1 MKKTASRIGTVAGR
15 LLLVGALVSAICLS
29 SCKSTPKEEEKTE
42 KPVKTET
49 AEVEA
54 PTDLNP
60 IALLSNDLSI
70 YARLPA
76 AKHKSLVKEILVE
89 EIPNIQEGDI
99 DLITSRLGIVWTGQ
113 GTVEDRSHTEIVAT
127 GSIPSIALSSSLT
140 KAKGWTKTKYTARST
155 EKALALGYG
164 NEFRYYGHPDTSFKI
179 SLIYK
184 DLLGL
189 AGSIEPML
197 DRCAVHQEL
206 EKGKRADWISKESDD
221 ILFFITRPGQYLR
234 NMIGGTINISTDY
247 IYGNLRATSSGDYD
261 MTMNMHI
268 SDTRTITALKSMLNL
283 AFGLTGG
290 AVTQSDSETLTVTGV
305 PLTRKQ
311 IVGVITRDP
320 ITGKHYNVVDGKV
333 TEENVR

>member
-1 MKKTASRIGTVAGR
+1 MKKIVTRLAVASV
-15 LLLVGALVSAICLS
+15 LLSLLCLS
-29 SCKSTPKEEEKTE
+29 ACKTTPKEEQE
-42 KPVKTET
+42 PVKE
-49 AEVEA
+49 AEPKESSDVIA

-60 IALLSNDLSI
+60 IALLSNDSSI

-76 AKHKSLVKEILVE
+76 QKHRELVKDILRE
-89 EIPNIQEGDI
+89 EIPNIQDGDL
-99 DLITSRLGIVWTGQ
+99 DLISGRLGIVWTGQ
-113 GTVEDRSHTEIVAT
+113 GTVKDRSRTELVAT

-140 KAKGWTKTKYTARST
+140 KAKGWTKTKYTAKST
-155 EKALALGYG
+155 KEALALGYG
-164 NEFRYYGHPDTSFKI
+164 NEFRYYGHPDTVFKI
-179 SLIYK
+179 SLMYK

-189 AGSIEPML
+189 AGNIEPLL
-197 DRCAVHQEL
+197 DRCAVHAEL
-206 EKGKRADWISKESDD
+206 EAGKRSDWISQESDD

-234 NMIGGTINISTDY
+234 NMIGDTINISTDY
-247 IYGNLRATSSGDYD
+247 IYGNLRSTASGDYM

-268 SDTRTITALKSMLNL
+268 SEPKTIPALKSMLTL

-290 AVTQSDSETLTVTGV
+290 TVAQTDNETLCVSGF

-333 TEENVR
+333 VEENVK